1 MKRSSWQR
9 GDVTHRERGQR
20 YAWFALS
27 SDNGPIWSG
36 WRSAS
41 GCRCWAVGGGGALSS
56 GKSAGALVGGW
67 LWDGLAIQF
76 GVWYYSPD
84 KIIGWWLLGMPIEEW
99 IWIAGVTL
107 LFGSVT
113 VGLMGAV
120 E

>member
-1 MKRSSWQR
+1 MVRL
-9 GDVTHRERGQR
+9 EFGQWT
-20 YAWFALS
+20 YLVWLALCI
-27 SDNGPIWSG
+27 GLPLLGCW
-36 WRSAS
+36 WR
-41 GCRCWAVGGGGALSS
+41 WGALIWQKRRAL
-56 GKSAGALVGGW
+56 GWALAGALVGGW

>member
-1 MKRSSWQR
+1 MVRLEFGQWTYLVWLALCIGLPLLGCWWKW
-9 GDVTHRERGQR
+9 GDVIWQKRR
-20 YAWFALS
+20 AL
-27 SDNGPIWSG
+27 G
-36 WRSAS
+36 W
-41 GCRCWAVGGGGALSS
+41 AL
-56 GKSAGALVGGW
+56 AGALVGGW
-67 LWDGLAIQF
+67 IWDGLAIQF

-113 VGLMGAV
+113 IGLKGAA